1 MGIQMK
7 KLNKYS
13 RREILKTSASTASV
27 FALSTGFPTILKAEN
42 NIKIGVPTILSG
54 PVAQLGIS
62 VSNALNIAV
71 DNFNK
76 SGGLDGRNIELIIR
90 DSRAKPDE
98 AARVCRNF
106 INSDKVDVIINSE
119 ASGATFAVQEVIRE
133 SGTLCLHTVSE
144 TTSLT
149 ANPSIRTW
157 NAFRFAR
164 QGIHD
169 AVGSA
174 LYAAKLVKEKG
185 IRKWMTVGPDYAYGR
200 DSVDTFTDILKKL
213 SPELEIIGQVWPKLF
228 QSDYTEVIS
237 QIARKKPDAV
247 YCCLWG
253 GDLVSFIGESN
264 LYRLFDKSELFAINL
279 ADYTTMSA
287 IKNLPEGVHSAT
299 RYVAAWPN
307 TQENRDYDK
316 FYTTLYENHPTNW
329 SWQSTVAMDYL
340 INALKETGGTDNKKL
355 AEAIKGKTRKSFMG
369 VGDKNSVSIRD
380 YDQTIIDYSI
390 AWGTAI
396 PNNPY
401 IKDIEAADWN
411 TIKEYE
417 KEWLANKGWL

>member
-1 MGIQMK
+1 MK

-13 RREILKTSASTASV
+13 RRDILKTSASTASV

-54 PVAQLGIS
+54 RVAQLGIS
-62 VSNALNIAV
+62 VSNALNMAV

-106 INSDKVDVIINSE
+106 INSDKVDAIINAE
-119 ASGATFAVQEVIRE
+119 ASGASFAVQEVIRE

-149 ANPSIRTW
+149 ADPSIRTW
-157 NAFRFAR
+157 NAFRFSR

-174 LYAAKLVKEKG
+174 EYAAKLVKEKG
-185 IRKWMTVGPDYAYGR
+185 LKKWMSIGPDYAYGR
-200 DSVDTFTDILKKL
+200 DSTKTFFDMLQKFA
-213 SPELEIIGQVWPKLF
+213 PGVEIVGQGWPKLF
-228 QSDYTEVIS
+228 QPDYTEVIT
-237 QIARKKPDAV
+237 QIVREKPDAI
-247 YCCLWG
+247 YSCLWG
-253 GDLVSFIGESN
+253 GDLVSFVNQAI
-264 LYRLFDKSELFAINL
+264 LYDTFKNSELFAINL

-287 IKNLPEGVHSAT
+287 IKNLPKGLHSAT

-307 TQENRDYDK
+307 TQDNRDYDK
-316 FYTTLYENHPTNW
+316 AYTDLYGDHPTNW
-329 SWQSTVAMDYL
+329 SWETSIAIDYL
-340 INALKETGGTDNKKL
+340 INALKETGSTDNKKL
-355 AEAIKGKTRKSFMG
+355 AEALKGKTRKSFMG
-369 VGDKNSVSIRD
+369 VGEGNSVTIRNN
-380 YDQTIIDYSI
+380 DQTLVDYSI
-390 AWGTAI
+390 GWGTTI
-396 PNNPY
+396 PNDPFV
-401 IKDIEAADWN
+401 KDIQSVDWN
-411 TIKEYE
+411 TIKELE
-417 KEWLANKGWL
+417 KEWLINKGWL

>member
-1 MGIQMK
+1 MK

-54 PVAQLGIS
+54 RVAQLGIS
-62 VSNALNIAV
+62 VSNALNMAV

-106 INSDKVDVIINSE
+106 INSDKVDAIINAE
-119 ASGATFAVQEVIRE
+119 ASGASFAVQEVIRE

-144 TTSLT
+144 TSRLT
-149 ANPSIRTW
+149 ADPSIRAW
-157 NAFRFAR
+157 NAFRFSR

-174 LYAAKLVKEKG
+174 RYAAKIIKEKG
-185 IRKWMTVGPDYAYGR
+185 LKKWMSINPDYAYGR
-200 DSVDTFTDILKKL
+200 DSDDTFFWALEKF
-213 SPELEIIGQVWPKLF
+213 SPGFEVLGKGWPKIF
-228 QSDYTEVIS
+228 QPDYTEVIT
-237 QIARKKPDAV
+237 QIAREKPDAI
-247 YCCLWG
+247 YSSLWG
-253 GDLVSFIGESN
+253 GDLVSFIDQAS
-264 LYRLFDKSELFAINL
+264 LYGIFNNTQLFAINL

-287 IKNLPEGVHSAT
+287 VKNLPKGLHSAT

-307 TQENRDYDK
+307 TQDNRDYDNS
-316 FYTTLYENHPTNW
+316 YTNLYGDHPTNW
-329 SWQSTVAMDYL
+329 SWETTVGIDYL
-340 INALKETGGTDNKKL
+340 ISALKETGGTDNKKL

-369 VGDKNSVSIRD
+369 VGDGNTVTIRD
-380 YDQTIIDYSI
+380 KDQTIIDYSI
-390 AWGTAI
+390 GWGTTIA
-396 PNNPY
+396 NDPY
-401 IKDIEAADWN
+401 MTNIQAADWH
-411 TIKEYE
+411 TIEELE
-417 KEWLANKGWL
+417 KEWLTDKGWL